1 MSEKKSQ
8 QDEGLLGDM
17 TRHDAVMF
25 LVNTALQLKQEGLP
39 IRVTHKG
46 NSIFFRIDGF
56 EVQEDGTIL
65 ERVIIAS
72 TS

>member
-46 NSIFFRIDGF
+46 NSIFFRNHWNNGLAGLY
-56 EVQEDGTIL
+56 VQ
-65 ERVIIAS
+65 
-72 TS
+72 